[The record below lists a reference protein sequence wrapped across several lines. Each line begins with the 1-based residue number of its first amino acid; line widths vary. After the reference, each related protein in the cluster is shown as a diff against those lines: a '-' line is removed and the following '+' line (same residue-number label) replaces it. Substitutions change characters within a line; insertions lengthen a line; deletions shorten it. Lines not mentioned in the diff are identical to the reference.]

1 MRRLRSLM
9 IARSK
14 SSSAPVDPKPVQE
27 VWYDK
32 DTVAGIS
39 QGMMFAKIVPTSN
52 IKLTKITKQVNGFPS
67 YFSNTYLAIVQLT
80 ESDGKYSIASYKF
93 KNSGYSGLALTD
105 TGSTIDGKTVY
116 DLTCTFTESD
126 ISNGNT
132 LLTAG
137 SIYGI
142 CLGDVFNTYNL
153 LSGSSKPIGSAY
165 GWQIQQSTLVT
176 NMDEL
181 SYSLSGKLEYTQT

>member
-14 SSSAPVDPKPVQE
+14 SSSAPVDPKPVQK
-27 VWYDK
+27 VWYAK
-32 DTVAGIS
+32 DTVTGIS

-52 IKLTKITKQVNGFPS
+52 IKLTKITKQVSGFPS
-67 YFSNTYLAIVQLT
+67 YFSNTFLAIVQLT
-80 ESDGKYSIASYKF
+80 ESDGKYSISSYKF
-93 KNSGYSGLALTD
+93 KNSGYSGLALVN
-105 TGSTIDGKTVY
+105 TGSTIDNKSVY
-116 DLTCTFTESD
+116 DLSCTFTDSD
-126 ISNGNT
+126 INAGNT

-137 SIYGI
+137 NIYGI
-142 CLGDVFNTYNL
+142 CLGDVFNDYYL
-153 LSGSSKPIGSAY
+153 LSGDNIPIGSAY